1 MFDVCVSVFVC
12 VCVSVFMCMC
22 VCVCVW
28 QCVCVC
34 VCANACMC
42 GTCVCEREYTYTY
55 VCNKQVL
62 LSFEGASR
70 RMFLNLSQ
78 EGKSAVEDLMEQ
90 KLINGLKLSSE
101 DFQPVNSY
109 QVSVKRL
116 QFCMHVCVCVCV
128 CMCVRVFV
136 CM

>member
-1 MFDVCVSVFVC
+1 MC
-12 VCVSVFMCMC
+12 VCARARACVCTCMC
-22 VCVCVW
+22 VHVCLCVRARTRACVVHLCMCERVCV
-28 QCVCVC
+28 
-34 VCANACMC
+34 
-42 GTCVCEREYTYTY
+42 RIYTY
-55 VCNKQVL
+55 VCDKQVL

-128 CMCVRVFV
+128 YICVRVFV

>member
-1 MFDVCVSVFVC
+1 MCGAC
-12 VCVSVFMCMC
+12 VCV
-22 VCVCVW
+22 
-28 QCVCVC
+28 
-34 VCANACMC
+34 
-42 GTCVCEREYTYTY
+42 REYVCTYTY
-55 VCNKQVL
+55 VCDKQVL

-109 QVSVKRL
+109 QVSIKRL
-116 QFCMHVCVCVCV
+116 QFCMHVCVRVCV